1 MVVLAYGLPQLRHLE
16 LAGLDFEGIA
26 AMAAVGQLTQL
37 TQLCLT
43 NTGGLSDESL
53 MQLTGLVQ
61 LQVLDEPNHCDSVTA
76 EGVDLLWA
84 AVRRQRQLL

>member
-1 MVVLAYGLPQLRHLE
+1 
-16 LAGLDFEGIA
+16 
-26 AMAAVGQLTQL
+26 MAAVGRLTQL

-61 LQVLDEPNHCDSVTA
+61 LQVLDEPNHCNGVTA